1 MTLSDLCIAGSRE
14 PEVAWDIFRAM
25 WNEITA
31 TGRPPILFCT
41 DNVSHLLAPT
51 KFQTVDEEGKLH
63 AIHPFDFVLIKQIID
78 LLSGVQSLPNGG
90 IVLAATSES
99 EHAKSDP
106 LRVAI
111 AMAKQRTRIAN
122 ARSED
127 LALAAPEEA
136 ASEERVSTL
145 VPSSESMKQELSAF
159 WNPYHKLDMRALSP
173 LTAVDTME
181 LKGFTKDEAQAIIE
195 YWASSGMVRRRV
207 DSNLVNEKWTLSGGG
222 VIGEM
227 EKAVV
232 KARF

>member
-1 MTLSDLCIAGSRE
+1 
-14 PEVAWDIFRAM
+14 M

-51 KFQTVDEEGKLH
+51 KFQTVDEAGKLH

-78 LLSGVQSLPNGG
+78 LLSGVVSLPNGG

-111 AMAKQRTRIAN
+111 AMAK
-122 ARSED
+122 ARQQGGKAPSD
-127 LALAAPEEA
+127 AAALPAPEEGTPEKG
-136 ASEERVSTL
+136 SSTL
-145 VPSSESMKQELSAF
+145 VSSSEPKKQELSAF

-173 LTAVDTME
+173 MTAVDTME